1 MNELNQKLKAIQ
13 ITREALK
20 KQITPITT
28 KEKQTRTQEKI
39 RQLNIEENK
48 ILKTLEKEGM
58 IQ

>member
-20 KQITPITT
+20 KQIPHETT
-28 KEKQTRTQEKI
+28 KEKQTQTQEKI

-48 ILKTLEKEGM
+48 ILKTLEKEEM